1 MADNIDMVARGRF
14 ADAVDR
20 LMTVDVPGR
29 GFVPLAY
36 DIARHKCDR
45 SLTQDAGERLL
56 AAMSETQAPVVFI
69 VTGATSQRIGLSE
82 WIGEMDGPP
91 GAIALAR
98 TLALTHRA
106 VPVLLTDPGQGK
118 MLSEAARS
126 LGLYS
131 LPVADVRRQAHAT
144 THTTSIAVIEIPA
157 DAAAAAD
164 QAKSLLAD
172 LGPRAAIAIEKAG
185 ENECGVFH
193 NSQKADTSAGKARV
207 DALFRACAG
216 AGVLTIGIGDG
227 GNEIGMGSIKDD
239 LLKVFP
245 HMAVCNCPCKGS
257 ILADRA
263 TDCLIVATVS
273 NWGAY
278 ALAAYVALASGQ
290 PYACHTPNREAR
302 LLDGAARA
310 GYMHM
315 DGFCLPGAD
324 GMPEEVH
331 TAFVR
336 MLSTMVHWPPLKHGR
351 AGYLKDMLPP

>member
-1 MADNIDMVARGRF
+1 MTDSLDMESLGQF

-20 LMTVDVPGR
+20 LMSVDVPGR

-36 DIARHKCDR
+36 DIARRKCGR
-45 SLTQDAGERLL
+45 ALTQDAGERLL
-56 AAMSETQAPVVFI
+56 DTMSKTEAPVVFI
-69 VTGATSQRIGLSE
+69 VTGATSQRVGLPE

-98 TLALTHRA
+98 TLALTHKA
-106 VPVLLTDPGQGK
+106 VPVLLTDPGQGR
-118 MLSEAARS
+118 MLGEAARS
-126 LGLYS
+126 LGLYT
-131 LPVADVRRQAHAT
+131 LPVEDVRRQAKAT
-144 THTTSIAVIEIPA
+144 THTTSIAVIEIPD
-157 DAAAAAD
+157 DAEKAAD

-172 LGPRAAIAIEKAG
+172 LGPSAVVAIEKAG
-185 ENECGVFH
+185 ENEKGVFH
-193 NSQKADTSAGKARV
+193 NSQKVDTSPGKARV
-207 DALFRACAG
+207 DALFRACEAAG
-216 AGVLTIGIGDG
+216 ILTIGIGDG
-227 GNEIGMGSIKDD
+227 GNEIGMGAIKGE
-239 LLKVFP
+239 LLDVFP
-245 HMAVCNCPCKGS
+245 QMAECNCPCQGS

-290 PYACHTPNREAR
+290 PYACHSPNRELR
-302 LLDGAARA
+302 LLEGAARA

-331 TAFVR
+331 MAFVR
-336 MLSTMVHWPPLKHGR
+336 LLSTMVHWPPLKYGR
-351 AGYLKDMLPP
+351 AGHLKDMLPP